1 MIRILV
7 DTSADLTAEELKE
20 LNIEFVP
27 ITVTINGEN
36 YRDGI
41 DITKDEFYNLLTSTE
56 EFPMTAQP
64 SPQDFVDVFEA
75 AKDNGDSLIYMSL
88 SSGLSGTFQSA
99 TLAKNI
105 VDYDEIYLV
114 DTLSATHA
122 IHILAQYACKL
133 RDENMAAADIV
144 EKLEA
149 IKSRI
154 TILAG
159 LDTLEYLYKG
169 GRLNKAT
176 AAIGELANLKPII
189 TVTQDGKIGVPGKCL
204 GRNKALQ
211 TLVKMI
217 TEKGIDTSFPVYSIY
232 SYGTENTEKLK
243 EKLEKEGVDV
253 TKQLQIGATIGAHI
267 GPGAFGLIFVAKQ
280 NINNVVL

>member
-7 DTSADLTAEELKE
+7 DSSADLVAEDYKD

-27 ITVTINGEN
+27 ITVSMNGTD
-36 YRDGI
+36 YLDGV
-41 DITKDEFYNLLTSTE
+41 DLTKDEFYNLLTNTE
-56 EFPMTAQP
+56 DFPMTAQP
-64 SPQDFVDVFEA
+64 SPQSFVDAFEA
-75 AKDNGDSLIYMSL
+75 AQENGDSLIYLSL
-88 SSGLSGTFQSA
+88 SSALSGTFQTA
-99 TLAKNI
+99 TLAKNM
-105 VDYDEIYLV
+105 VEYDEIYLV
-114 DTLSATHA
+114 DSLSATHA

-133 RDENMAAADIV
+133 RDENLSAAEIV
-144 EKLEA
+144 EKLED

-189 TVTQDGKIGVPGKCL
+189 TVTQEGKIGVPGKCL
-204 GRNKALQ
+204 GRNKALA

-217 TEKGIDTSFPVYSIY
+217 TEKGIDTSFPTYSIY
-232 SYGTENTEKLK
+232 TYGTENVEKLK
-243 EKLEKEGVDV
+243 AKLEKEGVSI

-267 GPGAFGLIFVAKQ
+267 GPGTFGLIFVAK
-280 NINNVVL
+280 